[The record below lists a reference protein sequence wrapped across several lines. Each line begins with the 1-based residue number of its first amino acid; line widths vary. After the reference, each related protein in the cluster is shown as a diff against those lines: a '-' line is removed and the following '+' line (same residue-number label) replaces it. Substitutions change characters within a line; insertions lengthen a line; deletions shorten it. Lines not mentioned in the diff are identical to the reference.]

1 MPQTHGLIALAPILP
16 GREGAVRAALD
27 RLPSGADSPFARSG
41 ATHFARW
48 VIINRLM
55 YAGPPQPRD
64 TLRSPYLLFTSH
76 YDGALDAY
84 LDELCARLPTEL
96 DALYRHC
103 VGYPGVRDR
112 RAFAAWLRRGQV
124 APSFYFGAYADASL
138 GQVLTALD
146 LRERLRAFALA
157 TQGLDAA
164 ALQAAYRRTFGPAA
178 DTAAEGQAPPAAAPR
193 EG

>member
-1 MPQTHGLIALAPILP
+1 MLGGGHLVHQVPEPATPTPRVADPQ
-16 GREGAVRAALD
+16 E
-27 RLPSGADSPFARSG
+27 
-41 ATHFARW
+41 
-48 VIINRLM
+48 
-55 YAGPPQPRD
+55 
-64 TLRSPYLLFTSH
+64 
-76 YDGALDAY
+76 DG
-84 LDELCARLPTEL
+84 LDELCARLPDEL

-178 DTAAEGQAPPAAAPR
+178 DTAAGGQAPPAAAPR